1 MIRTHRT
8 QVTHKAI
15 LQAILKQL
23 LTLATKTLKKMSYWT
38 IPVLPPPKNPGIA
51 VIRLTPMT
59 LLRPATKGIVMDAA
73 SGGAWT
79 SRTPRKVSRTDVY
92 GSTPGG
98 MNNSISIVENSSPD
112 LIIIIGTDPPCG
124 LNLSQEVG
132 DIRQSNS
139 PGLVRQSQKLDA
151 AIDGKFSNNCYA
163 TSIFSNII
171 GDKLS
176 DGSSRDLYTRC
187 KMNLTTDPVKT
198 KTPQFVD
205 FGLATIN
212 ALYEGSGISTPTTII
227 RRPIYGD
234 HWNTLNNIFGETIVV
249 GLSEV
254 KSDYDYNYKTDFQN
268 LKTNQ
273 EFVRQNILMSRPPLD
288 STPIGKKTSD
298 AKYHL
303 WTQLLLVR
311 KRQTPT

>member
-59 LLRPATKGIVMDAA
+59 LLRPTTKGIVMDMA

-79 SRTPRKVSRTDVY
+79 SGTPRKVSRTDVY

-139 PGLVRQSQKLDA
+139 PGLVRKSQKLDA
-151 AIDGKFSNNCYA
+151 VIDGKFPDNIDL
-163 TSIFSNII
+163 TSIFSKLI
-171 GDKLS
+171 GEKI
-176 DGSSRDLYTRC
+176 Y
-187 KMNLTTDPVKT
+187 
-198 KTPQFVD
+198 
-205 FGLATIN
+205 N
-212 ALYEGSGISTPTTII
+212 ALTVPSRNST
-227 RRPIYGD
+227 
-234 HWNTLNNIFGETIVV
+234 LAVV
-249 GLSEV
+249 L
-254 KSDYDYNYKTDFQN
+254 
-268 LKTNQ
+268 
-273 EFVRQNILMSRPPLD
+273 
-288 STPIGKKTSD
+288 
-298 AKYHL
+298 A
-303 WTQLLLVR
+303 
-311 KRQTPT
+311 